1 LADPKKNPAARP
13 ATLPTIDKASFEKL
27 RGASSA
33 RSEQFYTDRRRE
45 LAQVLRINGSGLE
58 PGAGD

>member
-13 ATLPTIDKASFEKL
+13 ATLPKIDKASFEKL

-45 LAQVLRINGSGLE
+45 LAQVLRINGSGL
-58 PGAGD
+58 